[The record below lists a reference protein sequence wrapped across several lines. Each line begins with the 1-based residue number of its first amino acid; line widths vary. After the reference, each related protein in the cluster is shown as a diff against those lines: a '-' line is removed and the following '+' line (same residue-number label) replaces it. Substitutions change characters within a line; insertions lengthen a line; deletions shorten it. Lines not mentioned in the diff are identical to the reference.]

1 MTCEAA
7 GADAL
12 PSACFKLD
20 LSSRAMD
27 GVRGAGMWGLKGTKG
42 VEGGAVCSLEVTV
55 GLMNIV

>member
-1 MTCEAA
+1 
-7 GADAL
+7 
-12 PSACFKLD
+12 
-20 LSSRAMD
+20 MD